1 MRSTVKWIWCGIVWN
16 VLLAGTAI
24 ALGDPEFADHKYP
37 TDKWVSLFNGK
48 DLDGW
53 TPKIRYC
60 DLGDNFENTFRV
72 EDGLLKVRYEG
83 EGYREFGERFGH
95 LFFRDSFSNYRF
107 RVEYRFLGEQCA
119 GGPGWAT
126 RNSGVMVHGQ
136 HPRTMRKDQD
146 FPVSIE
152 VQLLGGNGTAART
165 TSNLCTPGTNVVMQ
179 NQLKQQHCIS
189 STSATYHGEQW
200 VTAEIEVRSGEV
212 IRHLLDG
219 EVVLEYQQPQLDE
232 RDEDARKLAD
242 GGPLLLK
249 GGSIS
254 LQSES
259 HPIDF
264 RKVEIMVLSVDK

>member
-1 MRSTVKWIWCGIVWN
+1 
-16 VLLAGTAI
+16 
-24 ALGDPEFADHKYP
+24 
-37 TDKWVSLFNGK
+37 
-48 DLDGW
+48 
-53 TPKIRYC
+53 
-60 DLGDNFENTFRV
+60 
-72 EDGLLKVRYEG
+72 
-83 EGYREFGERFGH
+83 
-95 LFFRDSFSNYRF
+95 
-107 RVEYRFLGEQCA
+107 
-119 GGPGWAT
+119 
-126 RNSGVMVHGQ
+126 
-136 HPRTMRKDQD
+136 MRKDQD

-200 VTAEIEVRSGEV
+200 VTAEIEVRNGEV

>member
-107 RVEYRFLGEQCA
+107 RVE
-119 GGPGWAT
+119 
-126 RNSGVMVHGQ
+126 
-136 HPRTMRKDQD
+136 
-146 FPVSIE
+146 
-152 VQLLGGNGTAART
+152 
-165 TSNLCTPGTNVVMQ
+165 
-179 NQLKQQHCIS
+179 
-189 STSATYHGEQW
+189 
-200 VTAEIEVRSGEV
+200 
-212 IRHLLDG
+212 
-219 EVVLEYQQPQLDE
+219 
-232 RDEDARKLAD
+232 
-242 GGPLLLK
+242 
-249 GGSIS
+249 
-254 LQSES
+254 
-259 HPIDF
+259 
-264 RKVEIMVLSVDK
+264 